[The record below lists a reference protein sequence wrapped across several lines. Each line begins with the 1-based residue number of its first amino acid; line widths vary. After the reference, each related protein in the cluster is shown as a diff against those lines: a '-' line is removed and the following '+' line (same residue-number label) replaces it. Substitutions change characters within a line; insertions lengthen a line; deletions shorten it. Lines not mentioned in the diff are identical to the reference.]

1 MHRFMLFLAL
11 FLIVLPVGAT
21 DAPPPN
27 WDQRMSEIMARFQ
40 VPGIGVAIV
49 KDGQVVLAKGYGVRE
64 FGKAA
69 AVDEQ
74 TLFGIASNSKAFTA
88 AALAILIDE
97 GKLNW
102 DDKVVDLL
110 DNFRL
115 YDPYATAELTVKD
128 LLVHRS
134 GLGLG
139 AGDLLHWP
147 PSDHTPSEI
156 AYRLRFLK
164 PTTSFRSTY
173 NYDNVLYLVA
183 GLVVEKVSGMSW
195 HDFVAKR
202 IFAPLGM
209 KRANTRTPDFEK
221 DPNHVRPH
229 AVLAGKLQPVP
240 LIGLDQ
246 VAAAGSINACV
257 AELTPWVKA
266 QLAEGALGPE
276 EDAPRLFSEARSR
289 EMHTPVT
296 PIPMGEP
303 PPELAA
309 SRTNF
314 RAYALGWDTRDFR
327 GKKMVYH
334 NGGLLGQISKISLLP
349 ELGLGVVVLTNQQA
363 SGVCEVI
370 TYQLFDHYLGV
381 SNGPDWAEAFDTVTK
396 RRNSERSDEE
406 TKRDAAR
413 NAAVGPSLPLAS
425 YAGTYTDAWYGHMTI
440 ALEADRLN
448 MVFGHTPLLNGVM
461 EHYQYDTFIVRW
473 RERSLEADA
482 FVTFAFTPEGKISEV
497 QMKPVSKA
505 TDFSFDFQDL
515 LFHPAP

>member
-1 MHRFMLFLAL
+1 MHRLVLFLAL
-11 FLIVLPVGAT
+11 LLIAAKSSAQ
-21 DAPPPN
+21 DALPPN
-27 WDQRMSEIMARFQ
+27 WDQRMTEIMARFQ
-40 VPGIGVAIV
+40 VPGVGLAIV

-64 FGKAA
+64 LGKQTP
-69 AVDEQ
+69 VDEQ

-97 GKLNW
+97 GKLDW

-147 PSDHTPSEI
+147 PSDYTPSEI
-156 AYRLRFLK
+156 AYRLRFIK

-183 GLVVEKVSGMSW
+183 GQVVEKVSGMSW
-195 HDFVAKR
+195 HDFVAQR

-209 KRANTRTPDFEK
+209 KRASTRIPAFEK
-221 DPNHVRPH
+221 DPNHIHPH
-229 AVLAGKLQPVP
+229 AVLEDKLQTVP
-240 LIGLDQ
+240 LLGFDN
-246 VAAAGSINACV
+246 VAPAGSINACV
-257 AELTPWVKA
+257 AELTAWVKV
-266 QLAEGALGPE
+266 QLAKGALGPE
-276 EDAPRLFSEARSR
+276 EGAPRLFSEARSR
-289 EMHTPVT
+289 EMHTAVT

-309 SRTNF
+309 SRANF

-334 NGGLLGQISKISLLP
+334 NGGLLGQVSKISLLP
-349 ELGLGVVVLTNQQA
+349 ELNLGVVVLTNQQA
-363 SGVCEVI
+363 SGICEVI

-381 SNGPDWAEAFDTVTK
+381 GDGPDWAVAFDTVIK
-396 RRNSERSDEE
+396 RRNSERATEE
-406 TKRDAAR
+406 AERDAAR

-425 YAGTYTDAWYGHMTI
+425 YAGTYTDAWYGKMSI
-440 ALEADRLN
+440 ALEGERLN
-448 MVFGHTPLLNGVM
+448 MAFSHTPLLNGVM

-473 RERSLEADA
+473 RDRSLEADA
-482 FVTFAFTPEGKISEV
+482 FVTFALTPEGKVREI